1 VTREREVKYRVYWT
15 KTAVRDLRRL
25 DRRLA
30 ERIIDS
36 VEEAS
41 LNPLRYFKKLRG
53 LPFYSLRIGDYRVL
67 VSLDHSRRTLVV
79 LVVEHRRRAYRRA
92 RTK

>member
-1 VTREREVKYRVYWT
+1 MTREREVKYRVYWT

-41 LNPLRYFKKLRG
+41 LNPFVTLR
-53 LPFYSLRIGDYRVL
+53 SSGDCPSTV
-67 VSLDHSRRTLVV
+67 
-79 LVVEHRRRAYRRA
+79 
-92 RTK
+92 